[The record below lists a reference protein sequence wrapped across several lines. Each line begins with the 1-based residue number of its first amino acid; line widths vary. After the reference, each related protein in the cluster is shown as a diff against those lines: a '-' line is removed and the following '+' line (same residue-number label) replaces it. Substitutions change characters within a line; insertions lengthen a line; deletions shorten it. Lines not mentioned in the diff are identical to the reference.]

1 MPTKIF
7 GAKAVK
13 KTAAPAAEVAAAA
26 KPAPN
31 RIARGSLEASPVSRD
46 PWLSDDARRD
56 AVNAGVG
63 QAKPRWFAKRAH
75 RWLRGTRG

>member
-7 GAKAVK
+7 GAKAK
-13 KTAAPAAEVAAAA
+13 KAEVVTEKAAS
-26 KPAPN
+26 KPAPH
-31 RIARGSLEASPVSRD
+31 RTVHGSLEASPVSRD

-75 RWLRGTRG
+75 QWLGRVR